1 MDLQARIVE
10 IQARIDRLRKIVAEG
25 EVDNSLKPENIVEE
39 PIIETKVH
47 EEQPKP
53 KSDINDI
60 KAKLMKK
67 K

>member
-1 MDLQARIVE
+1 MDLKSRIDE
-10 IQARIDRLRKIVAEG
+10 IQARIDAMRKMLDKG
-25 EVDNSLKPENIVEE
+25 ESDKYSEPEV
-39 PIIETKVH
+39 

-53 KSDINDI
+53 KISSADDL